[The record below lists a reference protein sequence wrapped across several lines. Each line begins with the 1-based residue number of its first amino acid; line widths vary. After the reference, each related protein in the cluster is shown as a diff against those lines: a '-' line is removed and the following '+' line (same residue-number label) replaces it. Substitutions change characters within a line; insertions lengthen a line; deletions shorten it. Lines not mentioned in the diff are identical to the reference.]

1 MSNESTVSTSGLSTI
16 EKIAAGT
23 SAVIILTG
31 LIYWIIQIRGA
42 MAMLEMAYG

>member
-1 MSNESTVSTSGLSTI
+1 MSNESTVSPKGLSTI

-31 LIYWIIQIRGA
+31 LVYWIVQIRGV
-42 MAMLEMAYG
+42 MEMLEMAYG